1 MPTRTAP
8 AGQARRPVNV
18 TLPSQLL
25 EDAKALGLN
34 VSQAC
39 ESGLSAT
46 VAAAKEQHWR
56 DENRAGIEAWNA
68 YVDEHGLPLEEYRQ
82 F

>member
-1 MPTRTAP
+1 MTTRTVP

-39 ESGLSAT
+39 ESGLLAT
-46 VAAAKEQHWR
+46 VAAAKEQRWR